1 MISRDDPQWH
11 TIDCFVATLLA
22 MTTRAV
28 SSERSVAIWFSLC
41 LPPHS
46 TPNLLQRQ
54 YNYPMLK
61 ILHFADAH
69 IDMANY
75 GQHDPKT
82 GLPSRVIDFLNS
94 LDNIVET
101 AINEKV
107 DLVLFAGDAYRDRS
121 PAPTFQREWDKRVVK
136 LSKAGIETLL
146 LTGNHD
152 IAPSALRAHALQEME
167 TLEVPHIHVASR
179 TRLFTPDDLGGLPL
193 YVIAV
198 PWITRAKT
206 IENLLNQSSEGQPS
220 VSKSGD
226 QDKRDALVTVGLQD
240 FFEDSFSQMDPS
252 LPVILAAHANIE
264 GAQYGQE
271 RLITVGKDLILSPGL
286 VRDPRFDYVA
296 LGHIHKFQDLNLNA
310 YPPVVYSGSIERVD
324 FGEINEE
331 KGFVIVDLA
340 KGQTIYSFRQLP
352 TRHFIDLKVFLET
365 ADPVLDKLVRAL
377 PSEKE
382 AENAIVRLSVYY
394 PKEIETQID
403 EAELRRRMKGAF
415 QFTLAKHTENPIRAR
430 LSDGQETSLMTP
442 AELLDFYWRSN
453 NTSEEERTKLV
464 ALAKNLIDEANGLES

>member
-1 MISRDDPQWH
+1 
-11 TIDCFVATLLA
+11 
-22 MTTRAV
+22 
-28 SSERSVAIWFSLC
+28 
-41 LPPHS
+41 
-46 TPNLLQRQ
+46 
-54 YNYPMLK
+54 MLK

-94 LDNIVET
+94 LDKIIDT
-101 AINEKV
+101 AITEKV

-167 TLEVPHIHVASR
+167 TLEIPHIHVASY
-179 TRLFTPDDLGGLPL
+179 TRLFTPEDLSGLPL

-206 IENLLNQSSEGQPS
+206 TESLINSSAEGQAT
-220 VSKSGD
+220 VNESGD
-226 QDKRDALVTVGLQD
+226 QNQRDALVTVGLQD
-240 FFEDSFSQMDPS
+240 IFEGYFSQMDPD
-252 LPVILAAHANIE
+252 LPVILAAHASIE

-271 RLITVGKDLILSPGL
+271 RLITVGKDLILPPSL

-296 LGHIHKFQDLNLNA
+296 LGHIHKFQDLNLNS
-310 YPPVVYSGSIERVD
+310 YPAVVYSGSIERVD
-324 FGEINEE
+324 FGEITED
-331 KGFVIVDLA
+331 KGFVLVDLA
-340 KGQTIYSFRQLP
+340 KSQTTYKFQQLP
-352 TRHFIDLKVFLET
+352 TRRFIDLKVHLEID
-365 ADPVLDKLVRAL
+365 DPVLDKLVRSL
-377 PSEKE
+377 PSEKD
-382 AENAIVRLSVYY
+382 AENAIVRLSIYY
-394 PKEIETQID
+394 PKAVETQID

-415 QFTLAKHTENPIRAR
+415 QFTLAKHTDNPIRAR
-430 LSDGQETSLMTP
+430 LSEGQETSLMTP

-453 NTSEEERTKLV
+453 NTDEAERARLV
-464 ALAKNLIDEANGLES
+464 AMAKNLIDEANGLES

>member
-1 MISRDDPQWH
+1 
-11 TIDCFVATLLA
+11 
-22 MTTRAV
+22 
-28 SSERSVAIWFSLC
+28 
-41 LPPHS
+41 
-46 TPNLLQRQ
+46 
-54 YNYPMLK
+54 MLK

-82 GLPSRVIDFLNS
+82 GLPSRVVDFLNS
-94 LDNIVET
+94 LDKIIET
-101 AINEKV
+101 AITEKV

-146 LTGNHD
+146 ITGNHD

-167 TLEVPHIHVASR
+167 TLEIPHIHVASS
-179 TRLFTPDDLGGLPL
+179 TRLFKPEDLGGLPL
-193 YVIAV
+193 NVIAV

-206 IENLLNQSSEGQPS
+206 AENLANLGSESQTLDSETGSQE
-220 VSKSGD
+220 
-226 QDKRDALVTVGLQD
+226 KRDALVSIGLREI
-240 FFEDSFSQMDPS
+240 FEASFSQMDPT
-252 LPVILAAHANIE
+252 LPIVLVAHANIE

-271 RLITVGKDLILSPGL
+271 RLITVGKDLILPPGL

-324 FGEINEE
+324 FGEIAED
-331 KGFVIVDLA
+331 KGFVLVDLA
-340 KGQTIYSFRQLP
+340 KGQTTYKFRQLP
-352 TRHFIDLKVFLET
+352 TRRFIDLKVFLEIT
-365 ADPVLDKLVRAL
+365 DPVLDKLVRAL

-382 AENAIVRLSVYY
+382 AENAIVRLSVFY
-394 PKEIETQID
+394 PKAVETQID

-453 NTSEEERTKLV
+453 NTSEEERAKLV
-464 ALAKNLIDEANGLES
+464 ALAKNLIDEANGLEA

>member
-1 MISRDDPQWH
+1 
-11 TIDCFVATLLA
+11 
-22 MTTRAV
+22 
-28 SSERSVAIWFSLC
+28 
-41 LPPHS
+41 
-46 TPNLLQRQ
+46 
-54 YNYPMLK
+54 MLK

-94 LDNIVET
+94 LDKIVET
-101 AINEKV
+101 AITEKV
-107 DLVLFAGDAYRDRS
+107 DLVIFAGDAYRDRS

-167 TLEVPHIHVASR
+167 TLEIPHIHVASN
-179 TRLFTPDDLGGLPL
+179 TRLFTPEELGGLPL

-206 IENLLNQSSEGQPS
+206 AEGLVNSNVESSAAVNEM
-220 VSKSGD
+220 GD
-226 QDKRDALVTVGLQD
+226 QNQRDALVSIGLRD
-240 FFEDSFSQMDPS
+240 IFEDYFSRMDPD
-252 LPVILAAHANIE
+252 LPVILAAHASIE

-271 RLITVGKDLILSPGL
+271 RLITVGKDLILPPGL

-296 LGHIHKFQDLNLNA
+296 LGHIHKFQDLNLNT

-324 FGEINEE
+324 FGEIAED
-331 KGFVIVDLA
+331 KGFVLVDLA
-340 KGQTIYSFRQLP
+340 KGQTTYKFQQLP
-352 TRHFIDLKVFLET
+352 TRRFIDLKVHIEVD
-365 ADPVLDKLVRAL
+365 DPVLDRLVRAL
-377 PSEKE
+377 PSEKD
-382 AENAIVRLSVYY
+382 AENAIVRLSIFY
-394 PKEIETQID
+394 PKAVETQID

-415 QFTLAKHTENPIRAR
+415 QFSLAKHTDNPIRAR
-430 LSDGQETSLMTP
+430 LSEGQETSLMTP

-453 NTSEEERTKLV
+453 NTSEEERKNLV
-464 ALAKNLIDEANGLES
+464 AIAKSLIDEANGLEA

>member
-1 MISRDDPQWH
+1 
-11 TIDCFVATLLA
+11 
-22 MTTRAV
+22 
-28 SSERSVAIWFSLC
+28 
-41 LPPHS
+41 
-46 TPNLLQRQ
+46 
-54 YNYPMLK
+54 MLK

-82 GLPSRVIDFLNS
+82 GLPSRVLDFLKS

-101 AINEKV
+101 AITEKV

-146 LTGNHD
+146 ITGNHD

-167 TLEVPHIHVASR
+167 TLEIPHIHVASS
-179 TRLFTPDDLGGLPL
+179 TRLFTPKDLGGLPV

-206 IENLLNQSSEGQPS
+206 AENLANSGSENQAPTNETGGQE
-220 VSKSGD
+220 
-226 QDKRDALVTVGLQD
+226 KRDAMVTVGLQGI
-240 FFEDSFSQMDPS
+240 FEDFISQMDPK
-252 LPVILAAHANIE
+252 LPIVLVAHASIE
-264 GAQYGQE
+264 GAQFGQE
-271 RLITVGKDLILSPGL
+271 RLITVGKDLILPPGL

-296 LGHIHKFQDLNLNA
+296 LGHIHKFQDLNPGS

-324 FGEINEE
+324 FGEIHEE
-331 KGFVIVDLA
+331 KGFVVVDLA
-340 KGQTIYSFRQLP
+340 KGETTYQFRPLP
-352 TRHFIDLKVFLET
+352 TRRFIDLKVFLDI
-365 ADPVLDKLVRAL
+365 ADPVLDKLVRTL

-382 AENAIVRLSVYY
+382 AENAIVRLSVFY

-403 EAELRRRMKGAF
+403 EVELRRRMKGAF

-430 LSDGQETSLMTP
+430 LSDGQETSLMTS
-442 AELLDFYWRSN
+442 AELLDFYWRSTDTN
-453 NTSEEERTKLV
+453 EEERKNLV
-464 ALAKNLIDEANGLES
+464 ALAKNLIDEANGLET